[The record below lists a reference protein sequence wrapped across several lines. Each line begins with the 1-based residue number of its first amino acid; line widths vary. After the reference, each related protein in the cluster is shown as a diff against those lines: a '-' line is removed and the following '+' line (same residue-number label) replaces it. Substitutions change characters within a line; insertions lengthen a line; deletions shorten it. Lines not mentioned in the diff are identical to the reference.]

1 MCGAAGTWSKLEV
14 ADALAGVE
22 WLQLEGGEVGIQLRA
37 SLSSTDGVHNVE
49 VRACTNLY
57 YATTYSPC
65 QDSANGY
72 FHRLSGEL
80 WSCNW
85 HFHIGAFHSS
95 GV

>member
-49 VRACTNLY
+49 VRACFCMHKSLLCNHLLTLPRLCKRVF
-57 YATTYSPC
+57 S
-65 QDSANGY
+65 SA
-72 FHRLSGEL
+72 L
-80 WSCNW
+80 W
-85 HFHIGAFHSS
+85 
-95 GV
+95 